1 MRWLRR
7 PPVHF
12 VAIGVTL
19 FALERYTAPPPS
31 RAERPTVVITAARLA
46 QLRADLGRGTGAAP
60 DEQALVAR
68 AVDEEILYREAVAR
82 GLDRNDPSVRWR
94 LAEKMRFLV
103 DGQAAAPGGDEE
115 LYRKAIALGLDRED
129 PIVRGILIQQMRL
142 ILKRSTGEPAPDD
155 GELRA
160 YLERHRDRYLQP
172 ARTSLWH
179 VFLARERR
187 GAAIDRDARALL
199 ARLRAQATPPATAA
213 ALGDPFPP
221 GVHLRAQSAQDLTR
235 VFGPDFA
242 PAILG
247 LAPGSWAGPVRSAYG
262 LHLVWVE
269 ETAPARMPP
278 LDAVR
283 SQVLAQYR
291 DERQEADLAELMR
304 TLRAK
309 YVVRVEGTPAGERG

>member
-1 MRWLRR
+1 M
-7 PPVHF
+7 V
-12 VAIGVTL
+12 IGAAL
-19 FALERYTAPPPS
+19 FALGRWNSPPPP
-31 RAERPTVVITAARLA
+31 RARRPTVVIPQARLA
-46 QLRADLGRGTGAAP
+46 QLRADLGPATDDR
-60 DEQALVAR
+60 LVVER
-68 AVDEEILYREAVAR
+68 AVDEEILYREALAR
-82 GLDRNDPSVRWR
+82 GLGRDDPSVRWR

-103 DGQAAAPGGDEE
+103 EGESEAAPGRDED
-115 LYRKAIALGLDRED
+115 LYRKAVALGLDRED

-199 ARLRAQATPPATAA
+199 ARLRAQTVPPATAA